1 MMVLKLSTL
10 AHFTKKNSK
19 KSSGSY
25 LRLKSEINLSMKFKI
40 TSIKENPHDGVEI
53 EYPSTLHRAKLK
65 KSCGCYLRLRNDI
78 NLSMKFNITRIKEN
92 PYDGV
97 EIEYLSTLHRAKL
110 KKIFWML
117 PEAKKRN

>member
-1 MMVLKLSTL
+1 
-10 AHFTKKNSK
+10 
-19 KSSGSY
+19 
-25 LRLKSEINLSMKFKI
+25 MKFKI

-65 KSCGCYLRLRNDI
+65 KSCGCYLRLRNEI

-97 EIEYLSTLHRAKL
+97 EIEYPSTLHRPKL
-110 KKIFWML
+110 KKNVL
-117 PEAKKRN
+117 EVT